1 MKGLKTRVHPVT
13 VVLALAVLG
22 LAIFMGYSRKLA
34 EQDRP
39 TPSEMMRAMEPR
51 PAPAY
56 DKGLGVMLGMSP
68 QTKGDV
74 ILGFRPSAAASP
86 LAMLGCFP
94 GDMLVSV
101 NGQPVSGVNVR
112 KAIEELEKDG
122 KPVSLIVNRNG
133 QKVELK
139 HTKMPTVPAVEE
151 MTRSTGRSPVPPTGY

>member
-22 LAIFMGYSRKLA
+22 LAIFMRYSRKLA

-39 TPSEMMRAMEPR
+39 MPPEVMGRMEGRPPPS
-51 PAPAY
+51 Y
-56 DKGLGVMLGMSP
+56 DKGLGAMIGMSP
-68 QTKGDV
+68 QTQGDMV
-74 ILGFRPSAAASP
+74 LSFRPSAAASP

-94 GDMLVSV
+94 GDVLVSV
-101 NGQPVSGVNVR
+101 NGKPVSGVNVR
-112 KAIEELEKDG
+112 QAIEELEKDG
-122 KPVSLIVNRNG
+122 KPVSLIVDRHG

-151 MTRSTGRSPVPPTGY
+151 MTRSMGRSPRPPTGH